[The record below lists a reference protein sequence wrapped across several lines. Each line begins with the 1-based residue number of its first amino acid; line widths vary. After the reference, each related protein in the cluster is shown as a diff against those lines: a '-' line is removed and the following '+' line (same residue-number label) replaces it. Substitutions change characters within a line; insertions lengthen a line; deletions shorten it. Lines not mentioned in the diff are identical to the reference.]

1 MKKFRKIGRLRV
13 LPEYLLLVFLF
24 LASFNL
30 NGSLAEAPLSHA
42 EIAYIEWVAQAQ
54 EAEQEEQ
61 LTKVD
66 KSSPNIHPASAAWP
80 TLRTDFLRSLM
91 IQQSL
96 ALIELE
102 RQNYI
107 SDFLNSC
114 KLKTGNFPLI
124 LYSSEEIPFI
134 SIS

>member
-1 MKKFRKIGRLRV
+1 M
-13 LPEYLLLVFLF
+13 LPEYLLFVFLF

-42 EIAYIEWVAQAQ
+42 EIAYIEWVAQAE
-54 EAEQEEQ
+54 EAELDEQ

-66 KSSPNIHPASAAWP
+66 ESSPSIHPGEAVWP

-91 IQQSL
+91 IQQNL
-96 ALIELE
+96 ALIELK

-107 SDFLNSC
+107 SDYRNSC
-114 KLKTGNFPLI
+114 KLKAGNFPLI
-124 LYSSEEIPFI
+124 LYSSEEVPFI